1 MRSSFIALGLSLGL
15 VANLVAQTEAETQR
29 ATLTGLRSFAV
40 YARVQLSQSATLQRI
55 DERVLRNK
63 IEDALRREGIR
74 VQTRNDMRDGSQAS
88 LDLLYMVIQTKD
100 TSGHALGF
108 AASSCL
114 QASQMVRIPRLTTPK
129 HIAYAVVSTWRSCG
143 LLVGDSA
150 SLGPTIL
157 QNADE
162 HITRFID
169 AWRFANTPPPD
180 PRFPATSELTMAGR
194 QYRRWRDNGTLAAV
208 HTALREQVRQYAR
221 QAADTQRRGRGQ
233 PVGPR
238 RGKKGQVWGFDAGK
252 KVTDLHGDDPPHDAT
267 AHGVSTSF
275 TAS

>member
-162 HITRFID
+162 HIIRFID
-169 AWRFANTPPPD
+169 AWRLANTPPPD
-180 PRFPATSELTMAGR
+180 PRFPATSELSMA
-194 QYRRWRDNGTLAAV
+194 A
-208 HTALREQVRQYAR
+208 RQYAAGATTAR
-221 QAADTQRRGRGQ
+221 SPRCTPRCGSRSVSTPASSGHRAPRSWTASRSASRKKGAGLGLRRGEEGH
-233 PVGPR
+233 GSTR
-238 RGKKGQVWGFDAGK
+238 R
-252 KVTDLHGDDPPHDAT
+252 
-267 AHGVSTSF
+267 
-275 TAS
+275 

>member
-15 VANLVAQTEAETQR
+15 VTNLVAQTEAETQR

-150 SLGPTIL
+150 SLGSTIL

-162 HITRFID
+162 HIIRFID
-169 AWRFANTPPPD
+169 AWRFANTPPPE
-180 PRFPATSELTMAGR
+180 PRFPATSELSMAGR
-194 QYRRWRDNGTLAAV
+194 QYRRWRDNGTLGQESAQAFGFGVGSSAAV
-208 HTALREQVRQYAR
+208 PLGAFLVPAPAAVRRSLAVPASR
-221 QAADTQRRGRGQ
+221 PSPAGVSPLPDPTPGDGRRCL
-233 PVGPR
+233 GPR
-238 RGKKGQVWGFDAGK
+238 RRGCG
-252 KVTDLHGDDPPHDAT
+252 L
-267 AHGVSTSF
+267 
-275 TAS
+275 